1 MSLSCNWTQVHMP
14 STQESWSP
22 RPGMCSKERVYWR
35 GIQTKRQG
43 EGRPQICLPK
53 GFGLHVFKD
62 KGSECRVY
70 TLNGICW
77 LDVGRKEVSSFSEHV
92 CAFRNHVPSWAPCS
106 LNGSGSMICR
116 GEADLRVCH
125 HRGYFHSLLV
135 LSAQLQKFF
144 PICSR
149 QSRLLLLV
157 MSQLLQNNPV
167 NRSFLRVEPSSIC

>member
-14 STQESWSP
+14 NTQESRSP
-22 RPGMCSKERVYWR
+22 RPGMCSKEMVYWR
-35 GIQTKRQG
+35 GVETKRQG

-62 KGSECRVY
+62 KGSECHGVY

-77 LDVGRKEVSSFSEHV
+77 LGIGRKEVSSFSEHV
-92 CAFRNHVPSWAPCS
+92 CAFRNHVSSWALCS

-116 GEADLRVCH
+116 GEGDLRVCH
-125 HRGYFHSLLV
+125 HTGYFRSLLV
-135 LSAQLQKFF
+135 FSAQLQEFF

-157 MSQLLQNNPV
+157 TSQLLQNKLLN
-167 NRSFLRVEPSSIC
+167 LSS